1 METIEKGTGAM
12 SLYSATM
19 RTYADMVEDALKAT
33 MPPVDTL
40 QRTVSEAMA
49 YSCEAGG
56 KRLRPVLVLTFAE
69 LCGGKAADALPFA
82 CAMEMIHCY
91 SLVHDDLP
99 CMDNSLLRRGRPSTF
114 AAYGEDMALL
124 AGDGL
129 LTYAFEHA
137 LSPQA
142 VQAVGADAAVR
153 AAHCLAV
160 AAGIGGMVGG
170 QTIDLQSE
178 GKAIDLPTLQELHKG
193 KTGALIYASC
203 HMGAIVA
210 NAPDAQREAAVRY
223 GTQLGIA
230 FQIVDDIL
238 DVTSSEQ
245 ALGKPIGSDAQNEKS
260 TYVSLLGLDEAR
272 RRAAWHTEQALEAL
286 DVFGARADD
295 LRAMTKA
302 MLSRDH

>member
-1 METIEKGTGAM
+1 MG
-12 SLYSATM
+12 LYTATM
-19 RTYADMVEDALKAT
+19 RSYAAMVEEALKAA
-33 MPPVDTL
+33 MPSIDTL
-40 QRTVSEAMA
+40 QHTVSEAMA
-49 YSCEAGG
+49 YACEAGG
-56 KRLRPVLVLTFAE
+56 KRLRPVLVLAFAE
-69 LCGGKAADALPFA
+69 LCGGEAADALPFA

-137 LSPQA
+137 LSPA
-142 VQAVGADAAVR
+142 SVQAVGAEAAVQ

-160 AAGIGGMVGG
+160 SAGIGGMVGG

-193 KTGALIYASC
+193 KTGALIRASC
-203 HMGAIVA
+203 EMGATVA
-210 NAPDAQREAAVRY
+210 NASPAQREAAVRF
-223 GTQLGIA
+223 GAELGIA

-245 ALGKPIGSDAQNEKS
+245 VLGKPIGADAENEKV

-272 RRAAWHTEQALEAL
+272 RRAARHTEQALAAL
-286 DVFGARADD
+286 DVFGDAADD
-295 LRAMTKA
+295 LRAMTEA